1 MKIELNDLGFSYK
14 SRQVFQHVNYIIDK
28 PNLFFLVGPNGAGK
42 STLLKCING
51 INMPTEGQVLVDD
64 VDVQTMNIRERARI
78 FGYVPQFSTIN
89 QCLNVLETV
98 VSGRMAQMNSRASQK
113 DIQAAEEILEEL
125 DLTSFALRPL
135 HQLSGGERQRIM
147 VARALAQEPK
157 IILMDEPTS
166 NLDLRY
172 QLETME
178 LMEKTSRKKGIGIIA
193 VIHDLNAV
201 LRYADEVILL
211 DKGSICSSG
220 KPQDVINH
228 EHVASSFYVEA
239 AFTESEGVP
248 YMIPLHSLGC

>member
-1 MKIELNDLGFSYK
+1 MKIELKDLGFSYK
-14 SRQVFQHVNYIIDK
+14 SRQVFEHVNYVIDRPK
-28 PNLFFLVGPNGAGK
+28 LFFLVGPNGAGK

-51 INMPTEGQVLVDD
+51 INIPTNGHVLVDG
-64 VDVQTMNIRERARI
+64 VDVQSMNIRERARI
-78 FGYVPQFSTIN
+78 FGYVPQFSSVS

-98 VSGRMAQMNSRASQK
+98 VSGRMPQMGGRASQK
-113 DIQAAEEILEEL
+113 DIQAAEGILEEL
-125 DLTSFALRPL
+125 GLSSFALRPL

-157 IILMDEPTS
+157 VILMDEPTS

-172 QLETME
+172 QLETLE
-178 LMEKTSRKKGIGIIA
+178 LMEKTSSKRGIGIIA

-211 DKGSICSSG
+211 DNGNICSSG

-228 EHVASSFYVEA
+228 DHVASSFCVEA
-239 AFTESEGVP
+239 AFTESQGVP
-248 YMIPLHSLGC
+248 FMIPLHSLG